1 MNPSVGYFLAKLHG
15 KLRRDKRK
23 ETLNKWFMKRGVTL
37 GGYPEAFETHPEK
50 FGGGRYS
57 TMDKYMQQYSH

>member
-23 ETLNKWFMKRGVTL
+23 ETLNRWFMKRGVTL
-37 GGYPEAFETHPEK
+37 GGYPEALEAHPEK
-50 FGGGRYS
+50 VGGGY
-57 TMDKYMQQYSH
+57 